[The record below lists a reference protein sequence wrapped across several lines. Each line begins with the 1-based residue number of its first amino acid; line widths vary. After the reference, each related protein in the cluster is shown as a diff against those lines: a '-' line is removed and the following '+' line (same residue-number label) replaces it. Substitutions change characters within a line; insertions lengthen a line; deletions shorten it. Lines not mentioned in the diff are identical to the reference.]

1 MTRALAAGALYFAA
15 VFAAG
20 FVLGTLRVLVLEP
33 LMGGAGGG
41 GAGTAGDAGAE
52 LGAGRVDR
60 RPLPGAGGAAR
71 AAGDG
76 GAALALLL
84 VAEAALGMVGFGR
97 NLAQHLAHY
106 ATPAGALGLAG
117 QAVFGL
123 MPWLRLMAGRR

>member
-33 LMGGAGGG
+33 LMGGPAAVALELPAMLALSWVLAGWI
-41 GAGTAGDAGAE
+41 
-52 LGAGRVDR
+52 
-60 RPLPGAGGAAR
+60 AAR
-71 AAGDG
+71 CRVPAAPRARLAMG